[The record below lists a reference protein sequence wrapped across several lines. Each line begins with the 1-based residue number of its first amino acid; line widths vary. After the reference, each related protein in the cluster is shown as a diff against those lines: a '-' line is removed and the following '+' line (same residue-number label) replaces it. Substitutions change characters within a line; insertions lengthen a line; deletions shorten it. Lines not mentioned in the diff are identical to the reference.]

1 MRDRQQG
8 TTSHPMLIYMV
19 LSIDH
24 LTPATGKTV
33 AVRLNKDGAASS
45 AAALGAV
52 TEIDSA
58 NMPGWY
64 SLAGNATDR
73 ASLGSL
79 GLLATATGCD
89 PFPDEYSIVGYD
101 PFDGATLG
109 LSVMSTINTN
119 ITTLLASLGAFTGT
133 GVNTV
138 LGFLRA
144 MSRSDLAAPSDMGGT
159 YDPVTDSLQAISDK
173 PSSGLTAAQ
182 VWDYL
187 TTLIVTPGSIG
198 AYILQQLG
206 LISAGVGVIINAPLS
221 PSTLELTL
229 YNDTDYNTLSGV
241 VLPTWTNADWIVYSL
256 LTATSI
262 TLYWAITSSSED
274 TAAGTI
280 VVDSATSFHLEIDH
294 TEVFTLP
301 LGVNVA
307 AYKKIATLDVGHGSE
322 EVMLVNAAL
331 THLNYILY
339 SEDSDMNTEPPP

>member
-1 MRDRQQG
+1 MPIIGDDLEFRVALYDASG
-8 TTSHPMLIYMV
+8 NLTTAVFSSQVVYDPSFAVIGVVPAFVVNAAGVYTYTLPGANV
-19 LSIDH
+19 LSDGMYVAIV
-24 LTPATGKTV
+24 KTV
-33 AVRLNKDGAASS
+33 
-45 AAALGAV
+45 
-52 TEIDSA
+52 
-58 NMPGWY
+58 
-64 SLAGNATDR
+64 
-73 ASLGSL
+73 
-79 GLLATATGCD
+79 D
-89 PFPDEYSIVGYD
+89 PLVSNPTTIVGIE
-101 PFDGATLG
+101 
-109 LSVMSTINTN
+109 V
-119 ITTLLASLGAFTGT
+119 
-133 GVNTV
+133 
-138 LGFLRA
+138 
-144 MSRSDLAAPSDMGGT
+144 GGT
-159 YDPVTDSLQAISDK
+159 SIN
-173 PSSGLTAAQ
+173 AAD

-241 VLPTWTNADWIVYSL
+241 VLPTWTNADWIVYGL
-256 LTATSI
+256 QTATSI

-307 AYKKIATLDVGHGSE
+307 GYKVIAVLDNAHFNE

-331 THLNYILY
+331 THLNYVLY
-339 SEDSDMNTEPPP
+339 AADDLNTEPPP

>member
-1 MRDRQQG
+1 MSFPSITRGATSQIILFKAYD
-8 TTSHPMLIYMV
+8 TTSV
-19 LSIDH
+19 SG
-24 LTPATGKTV
+24 AGKTGLTTASFTFAYYYRTLAVTATALTLDGTMTPGVWKTSGFVELDAVHLPGWYALGLPNAAVGTADTSPKLIVVFVPTV
-33 AVRLNKDGAASS
+33 AAGAYVGEIHIPLQAFDFQTASVNIS
-45 AAALGAV
+45 AAA
-52 TEIDSA
+52 
-58 NMPGWY
+58 
-64 SLAGNATDR
+64 
-73 ASLGSL
+73 
-79 GLLATATGCD
+79 
-89 PFPDEYSIVGYD
+89 
-101 PFDGATLG
+101 
-109 LSVMSTINTN
+109 
-119 ITTLLASLGAFTGT
+119 
-133 GVNTV
+133 
-138 LGFLRA
+138 
-144 MSRSDLAAPSDMGGT
+144 
-159 YDPVTDSLQAISDK
+159 
-173 PSSGLTAAQ
+173 

-241 VLPTWTNADWIVYSL
+241 VLPTWTNADWIVYGL
-256 LTATSI
+256 QTATSI

-307 AYKKIATLDVGHGSE
+307 GYKVIAVLDNAHFNE

-331 THLNYILY
+331 THLNYVLY
-339 SEDSDMNTEPPP
+339 AADDLNTEPPP